1 MRNRKRK
8 LKFKVYKNCL
18 KGTQL
23 ENKIKNDS
31 IKREHK
37 ELIKNN
43 KLKLKAQHRFKSE
56 MHNVSTE
63 ETNKILLS

>member
-8 LKFKVYKNCL
+8 LKFKDYKNCL

-37 ELIKNN
+37 ELK
-43 KLKLKAQHRFKSE
+43 KQ
-56 MHNVSTE
+56 
-63 ETNKILLS
+63 

>member
-1 MRNRKRK
+1 MIV
-8 LKFKVYKNCL
+8 LK
-18 KGTQL
+18 
-23 ENKIKNDS
+23 ENIKNS
-31 IKREHK
+31 
-37 ELIKNN
+37 KNN

>member
-1 MRNRKRK
+1 M
-8 LKFKVYKNCL
+8 
-18 KGTQL
+18 Q
-23 ENKIKNDS
+23 DS

-43 KLKLKAQHRFKSE
+43 KLKLKTQHRFKSE

-63 ETNKILLS
+63 ETNEIPLS